1 MDKPIGIPR
10 RDYGLNELRED
21 AADPDALRQFDAWF
35 DAAVRAGIKEPNAMT
50 LATVDAAGQ
59 PSARIVLLKGF
70 DARGFVFYSDYRS
83 RKARDL
89 DANNRAALCFWWAEL
104 ERQVRIEGTVER
116 IAAGES
122 DAYFATRPRES
133 QLGARVSR
141 QSEVIGGRAELERR
155 LAELERTFAEQS
167 VPRPPE
173 WGGFRL
179 HPMVIEFWQGRPRRL
194 HDRLR
199 YRRVGAE
206 SWVIERLS
214 P

>member
-1 MDKPIGIPR
+1 MDKPIRVPR
-10 RDYGLNELRED
+10 RDYGLTELLEHS
-21 AADPDALRQFDAWF
+21 ADPDALRQFDAWF
-35 DAAVRAGIKEPNAMT
+35 DAAVRSGIIEPNAMT

-89 DANNRAALCFWWAEL
+89 EANNRAALCFWWAEL

-116 IAAGES
+116 IGPDES
-122 DAYFATRPRES
+122 DAYFATRPRDS
-133 QLGARVSR
+133 QLGARASR
-141 QSEVIGGRAELERR
+141 QSEVIRGRAELERR
-155 LAELERTFAEQS
+155 LAELERTFAEQP

-179 HPMVIEFWQGRPRRL
+179 YPTAIEFWQGRPRRL

-199 YRRVGAE
+199 YQRVSAE